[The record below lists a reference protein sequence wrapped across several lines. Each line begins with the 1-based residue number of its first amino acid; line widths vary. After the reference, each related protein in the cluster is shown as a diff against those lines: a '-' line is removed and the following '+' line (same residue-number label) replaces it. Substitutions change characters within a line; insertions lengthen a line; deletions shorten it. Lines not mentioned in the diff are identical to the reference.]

1 MLAQERQ
8 RHILELIRS
17 GVVTVK
23 ELSEKMEV
31 SPMTVRRDLA
41 ALERDG
47 MLVRVHGGAYSPE
60 INGATE
66 IPYRR
71 KRAEHLEEKRRIGR
85 KAAELVGVG
94 ETLILDAGSTTL
106 EVARHLKE
114 NTRLTVVSNDLEVL
128 GELAR
133 RGGMTVID
141 TGGML
146 LESVYTLAGPRTEA
160 MLRSVHVHRVF
171 LGADAV
177 SLDDGVTNRTL
188 HEVAVKQAMIE
199 AASQVILVAASHKF
213 QQRVFATV
221 CPLEQLDVIVTDT
234 GLPADV
240 AARIEERGVKL
251 ILT

>member
-1 MLAQERQ
+1 MLAQER
-8 RHILELIRS
+8 RHHILELVRS

-23 ELSEKMEV
+23 ELSENIGV
-31 SPMTVRRDLA
+31 SNMTVRRDLA
-41 ALERDG
+41 VLEREG
-47 MLVRVHGGAYSPE
+47 VLARVHGGAYSPE
-60 INGATE
+60 VNGATE
-66 IPYRR
+66 IPYSR

-85 KAAELVGVG
+85 KAAELVGAG

-106 EVARHLKE
+106 EVARNLKE
-114 NTRLTVVSNDLEVL
+114 NMRLTVVSNDLEVL

-146 LESVYTLAGPRTEA
+146 LESVYTLVGPRAEST
-160 MLRSVHVHRVF
+160 LRSVHVDRLF

-188 HEVAVKQAMIE
+188 HEVAVKQAMLE
-199 AASQVILVAASHKF
+199 AASQVILVTASHKF

-221 CPLEQLDVIVTDT
+221 CPLDRLDVIVTDT
-234 GLPADV
+234 GLPDGL
-240 AARIEERGVKL
+240 AARIQELGVKL
-251 ILT
+251 ILA